1 MHTQNVNVKTAAQET
16 AGRWEELTFDQAHT
30 EALVI
35 NAEINRMV
43 LERQH
48 IDLCG
53 YDDRTEMN
61 RLASWKAF
69 YMQADRMEVY
79 GLDLLKWLRRT
90 ALTLWENGFDP
101 GEVNNE
107 RHY

>member
-16 AGRWEELTFDQAHT
+16 AGRCVEKTFEQIHA
-30 EALVI
+30 EALII

-43 LERQH
+43 SERQH

-53 YDDRTEMN
+53 YDDWDEVN

-69 YMQADRMEVY
+69 NMQADRMEVY
-79 GLDLLKWLRRT
+79 GLDLLKWVRRT

-101 GEVNNE
+101 HEVNE
-107 RHY
+107 